1 MRLSSVLASLAGI
14 VVVATSAQGMNT
26 TAAIEGCPLVASMD
40 GASRQWT
47 SENYMAFGACGT
59 FVRDMMYFQST
70 FGVCVPR
77 ETTPAQVARVL
88 LKFLN
93 DHPERHHEEIRVL
106 AIDALRR
113 VWACKQ

>member
-1 MRLSSVLASLAGI
+1 MKLGMMLGT
-14 VVVATSAQGMNT
+14 VVAVVTVATSVQAMNT
-26 TAAIEGCPLVASMD
+26 TAALEGCPLVARLDDTSK
-40 GASRQWT
+40 QWT

-59 FVRDMMYFQST
+59 FVRDMMYFQSA

-93 DHPERHHEEIRVL
+93 DHPERHHEEVRLL
-106 AIDALRR
+106 AIDALRQ